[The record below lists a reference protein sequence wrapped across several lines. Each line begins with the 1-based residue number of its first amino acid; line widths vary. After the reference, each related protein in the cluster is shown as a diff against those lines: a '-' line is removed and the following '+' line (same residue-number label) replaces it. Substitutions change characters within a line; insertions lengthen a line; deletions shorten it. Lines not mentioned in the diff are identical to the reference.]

1 MSSAIVLSILFLA
14 SLLLFIFLYLSLKN
28 TELFS
33 KAIILGLAAFFLSS
47 LLHYILPSL
56 LFQIFPWMAM
66 PLTQAFLLTA
76 CIEDGIR
83 YQCLRFI
90 RQENTLKTASA
101 LMVVALV
108 FATLESHYYWNVQS
122 GFIFVFVRL
131 LGALPLHLGCAFI
144 MASIPRAGLWMSITF
159 HGLYNYFL
167 AISAPLIMSAATLVL
182 MLLIAVIRFKQLKT
196 EETPPQ
202 IKYF

>member
-1 MSSAIVLSILFLA
+1 MTSTIVLSILFLA
-14 SLLLFIFLYLSLKN
+14 SLLLFIFLYRSLN
-28 TELFS
+28 NIELFS
-33 KAIILGLAAFFLSS
+33 KSIILGLAAFFFSS
-47 LLHYILPSL
+47 LLHYLLPPL
-56 LFQIFPWMAM
+56 LFKAFPWLAI

-83 YQCLRFI
+83 YQCLRFL
-90 RQENTLKTASA
+90 RQENILKTAWA

-144 MASIPRAGLWMSITF
+144 MASIPRGGLWVSITF

-167 AISAPLIMSAATLVL
+167 AISAPFIMSAATLIL
-182 MLLIAVIRFKQLKT
+182 MLFIAIIRYKQLKT